1 MASVILVRHSRST
14 ANTAG
19 VLAGQ
24 APGISLDETGFTQAQ
39 GLTARIGDV
48 LISRVISSPLQ
59 RCIETISPWH
69 EKYGKTEIEIDNNF
83 IESDYGSWTGEK
95 LSELAKEPLWKSV
108 QKSPSTVTFPEGE
121 SFQAMFKR
129 VSNGLDSIIDKL
141 AENDNVIVVSHGDII
156 KLAIAKILGLPID
169 NFQKLVIDPAS
180 ISIVKVENSGTHD
193 DEEHSRRTALI
204 SMNESG
210 TPLSK
215 LLENKELAGL
225 GGGKGDGGGA

>member
-39 GLTARIGDV
+39 GLTTRIGD
-48 LISRVISSPLQ
+48 IAITRVISSPLQ

-69 EKYGKTEIEIDNNF
+69 EKYGKSEIEIHNNF
-83 IESDYGSWTGEK
+83 IESDYGTWTGCK
-95 LSELAKEPLWKSV
+95 LSELAKEPLWNEV
-108 QKSPSTVTFPEGE
+108 QKTPSKVTFPEGE

-180 ISIVKVENSGTHD
+180 ISIVKVESSED
-193 DEEHSRRTALI
+193 KEHSRRSALI

>member
-129 VSNGLDSIIDKL
+129 VSIGLDSIIDKL

-180 ISIVKVENSGTHD
+180 ISIVKVENSED
-193 DEEHSRRTALI
+193 KEHSRRTALI

-210 TPLSK
+210 TSLSK

>member
-83 IESDYGSWTGEK
+83 IESDYGSWTGQK

-129 VSNGLDSIIDKL
+129 VSNGLDSIIDKFIDRATVGKAKYGTDL
-141 AENDNVIVVSHGDII
+141 DRNDLSLEDW
-156 KLAIAKILGLPID
+156 L
-169 NFQKLVIDPAS
+169 
-180 ISIVKVENSGTHD
+180 
-193 DEEHSRRTALI
+193 EHSIQEKMDDILYMQKTLKVVREAKK
-204 SMNESG
+204 S
-210 TPLSK
+210 
-215 LLENKELAGL
+215 
-225 GGGKGDGGGA
+225 

>member
-69 EKYGKTEIEIDNNF
+69 EKYSKAAIEIDESF
-83 IESDYGSWTGEK
+83 IESDYGSWTGRK
-95 LSELAKEPLWKSV
+95 LGELAKEPLWEQV
-108 QKSPSTVTFPEGE
+108 QKTPSTVTFPEGE
-121 SFQAMFKR
+121 SFLQMYAR
-129 VSNGLDSIIDKL
+129 VSSGLDSIIETMTD
-141 AENDNVIVVSHGDII
+141 NDNVIVVSHGDII
-156 KLAIAKILGLPID
+156 KLAIAKILDLPVD
-169 NFQKLVIDPAS
+169 KFQKLVIDPAS
-180 ISIVKVENSGTHD
+180 ISIVKVDKSENET
-193 DEEHSRRTALI
+193 RTALI

-210 TPLSK
+210 THLSK

>member
-1 MASVILVRHSRST
+1 M
-14 ANTAG
+14 
-19 VLAGQ
+19 
-24 APGISLDETGFTQAQ
+24 
-39 GLTARIGDV
+39 
-48 LISRVISSPLQ
+48 
-59 RCIETISPWH
+59 
-69 EKYGKTEIEIDNNF
+69 
-83 IESDYGSWTGEK
+83 
-95 LSELAKEPLWKSV
+95 AKEPLWKSV

-129 VSNGLDSIIDKL
+129 VSIGLDSIIDKL

-180 ISIVKVENSGTHD
+180 ISIVKVENSED
-193 DEEHSRRTALI
+193 KEDSRRTALI

>member
-1 MASVILVRHSRST
+1 M
-14 ANTAG
+14 
-19 VLAGQ
+19 
-24 APGISLDETGFTQAQ
+24 
-39 GLTARIGDV
+39 
-48 LISRVISSPLQ
+48 
-59 RCIETISPWH
+59 
-69 EKYGKTEIEIDNNF
+69 
-83 IESDYGSWTGEK
+83 
-95 LSELAKEPLWKSV
+95 AKEPLWKSV

-129 VSNGLDSIIDKL
+129 VSNGLDSIIDNL

-180 ISIVKVENSGTHD
+180 ISIVKVENSETKD
-193 DEEHSRRTALI
+193 NEEHSRRTALI

>member
-1 MASVILVRHSRST
+1 LASVILVRHSRST

-39 GLTARIGDV
+39 GLTTRIGD
-48 LISRVISSPLQ
+48 IAITRVISSPLQ

-69 EKYGKTEIEIDNNF
+69 EKYGKSEIEIDNNF
-83 IESDYGSWTGEK
+83 IESDYGTWTGCK
-95 LSELAKEPLWKSV
+95 LSELAKEPLWKEV
-108 QKSPSTVTFPEGE
+108 QKTPSKVTFPEGE

-129 VSNGLDSIIDKL
+129 VSTGLDSIIDNL
-141 AENDNVIVVSHGDII
+141 AENENVIVVSHGDII

-180 ISIVKVENSGTHD
+180 ISIVKVENSED
-193 DEEHSRRTALI
+193 KEHSRRTALI

-210 TPLSK
+210 TPLSN
-215 LLENKELAGL
+215 LLENKELA
-225 GGGKGDGGGA
+225 

>member
-1 MASVILVRHSRST
+1 MASIILVRHSRST

-24 APGISLDETGFTQAQ
+24 APGISLDETGFAQAE
-39 GLTARIGDV
+39 GLIDRIGDV

-59 RCIETISPWH
+59 RCIETISPLQK
-69 EKYGKTEIEIDNNF
+69 KYGKSKIEIDESF
-83 IESDYGSWTGEK
+83 IESDYGSWTGQK
-95 LSELAKEPLWKSV
+95 LNELAKEPLWKEV
-108 QKSPSTVTFPEGE
+108 QKEPSSVTFPEGE
-121 SFQAMFKR
+121 SFKAMFAR
-129 VSNGLDSIIDKL
+129 VSTGLDSIIKTL

-156 KLAIAKILGLPID
+156 KLAIAKILDLPID

-180 ISIVKVENSGTHD
+180 ISIVKVENSEDSEDT
-193 DEEHSRRTALI
+193 EHSKRTALI